1 MSNLFTSSIGRKL
14 IMSVS
19 GIFLILFLLFHMSM
33 NIAAIFSAEAYNMI
47 CELLGANWYAVA
59 ATLVLVAGVL
69 VHIIY
74 AIVLTI
80 MNRKARGSQRYAVST
95 REKGVSWSSKNMLVI
110 GFVVLFG
117 LLIHGY
123 QFWYNMMF
131 VELIGGHTNSV
142 GLSAHDGAGLI
153 KFYFT
158 QPAYVALYL
167 VWFAAIWFHL
177 THGFWSMFQTI
188 GWANTIWLPR
198 LKCIANI
205 FATIVFLGF
214 AAVVLATFFSNCPM
228 CA

>member
-19 GIFLILFLLFHMSM
+19 GVFLILFLLFHMSM
-33 NIAAIFSAEAYNMI
+33 NVVAIFSAESYNMI
-47 CELLGANWYAVA
+47 CEFLGANWYAVL
-59 ATLVLVAGVL
+59 ATLVLVAGFL

-74 AIVLTI
+74 AFVLTLL
-80 MNRKARGSQRYAVST
+80 NRKARGSQRYAVSG
-95 REKGVSWSSKNMLVI
+95 KLKDVSWASQNMLVLGI
-110 GFVVLFG
+110 VVVLG
-117 LLIHGY
+117 LLLHGY

-131 VELIGGHTNSV
+131 VELLGHHTNALGYSPIE
-142 GLSAHDGAGLI
+142 GAELI
-153 KFYFT
+153 KYYFT
-158 QPAYVALYL
+158 QPVFVVLYL
-167 VWFAAIWFHL
+167 VWFVALWFHL